1 MKGLK
6 VFAGFVAI
14 GAAFAVGF
22 TWTDIRAGTKPSFQ
36 KLAPKSE
43 AEPKLTPT
51 QLFSSEYKTIQQLYY
66 RPINSNQL
74 LYAGM
79 DGMLS
84 ALGDP
89 HTQFF
94 EPYMNEEFSRSTSG
108 QTSFGGIGA
117 RLSPDPLGVKV
128 IQVFREGPAFK
139 AGVKSGDIITVV
151 DGHVVAGETS
161 DEIVGRIKGKIGSL
175 VKLKTFRGGKD
186 SLNFS
191 IPRGRIIPPSADGN
205 MIEGTNIGY
214 LLVTAFEQPTPE
226 QFFRTIQELERSNP
240 QGLVIDLRDNG
251 GGLLASAVEM
261 LARYAEFKTVVT
273 MKGRAERVE
282 TVRTPGGLLH
292 EFKYPTVILVNE
304 RSASAAEI
312 FAGVMRDYK
321 LATLVGDHTYG
332 KASVQNIIPLPGGTS
347 TKMTIAKYG
356 LPSGTE
362 IARKVDEDG
371 AYLSGGI
378 KPDVEVKLST
388 DPNVALGDLKTD
400 NQLQKAVEIVRQ
412 KNPKAKAQAGQAS
425 LTRESRAMSTKLA

>member
-1 MKGLK
+1 M
-6 VFAGFVAI
+6 FAGFVAVA
-14 GAAFAVGF
+14 AAFAVGF
-22 TWTDIRAGTKPSFQ
+22 TWTDIRAGNKPSFT
-36 KLAPKSE
+36 KLAPKP
-43 AEPKLTPT
+43 ADAPALTPT
-51 QLFSSEYKTIQQLYY
+51 QVFSSEYRAIQGLYW
-66 RPINSNQL
+66 RDANPNQL
-74 LYAGM
+74 LYAGL

-94 EPYMNEEFSRSTSG
+94 EPYMNEEFTRSTSG

-128 IQVFREGPAFK
+128 IQVFREGPAHV
-139 AGVKSGDIITVV
+139 AGIKSGDIITSV

-161 DEIVGRIKGKIGSL
+161 DEIIGRIKGKIGSI
-175 VKLKTFRGGKD
+175 VKLRTFRGGRD
-186 SLNFS
+186 TLNFN

-226 QFFRTIQELERSNP
+226 QFFRAIQDLERNKP

-261 LARYAEFKTVVT
+261 LSRYAEFKTVVT
-273 MKGRAERVE
+273 MKGKSGRTE
-282 TVRTPGGLLH
+282 TVRTPGGLIH

-321 LATLVGDHTYG
+321 LATLIGEHTYG
-332 KASVQNIIPLPGGTS
+332 KASVQNIIPLRNGTS
-347 TKMTIAKYG
+347 AKMTIAHYG
-356 LPSGTE
+356 LPSGTA

-400 NQLQKAVEIVRQ
+400 NQLQKAVEVIRQ
-412 KNPKAKAQAGQAS
+412 KNPKAQ
-425 LTRESRAMSTKLA
+425 